1 MIKFKHYKK
10 EMLADVITPVSMYLK
25 LRDRFPQG
33 ILLESS
39 DYHSPENASSFI
51 ALEPIANICLIDNLL
66 IESIGS
72 DRIETSMKDQPVGF
86 LANQLESFVK
96 QFDLEDKD
104 EINKAN
110 ALFGYTSFDA
120 VPGFESLT
128 FTEKPGEKIPQLS
141 YSLYRF
147 IIEVNH
153 FNNTLTIVELTQN
166 DEDSRIKEIEDLLRN
181 HNIPRFNFSLKD
193 EDEKTNMSDQDYLGM
208 VEKGIKHCRR
218 GDVFQIVLSR
228 SFSKS
233 YQGDDFNLYRALR
246 SVNPSPYLFY
256 FDCGSFRIMGS
267 SPEAQ
272 IEVKNNKAY
281 IHPIAG
287 TFRRT
292 GDALQ
297 DIELAKQLQA
307 DEKEQSEHVM
317 LVDLARN
324 DLSRNATNIKIET
337 FREVQFYSH
346 VIHLVSKVSGE
357 LPKDYNTF
365 DLIGNTFPAG
375 TLSGAPKYKAM
386 ELIDK
391 YEPTS
396 RGFYGGCIGSIGFNG
411 EVNQA
416 IMIRTFLS
424 KDNTLYY
431 QAGAGVVEK
440 SIPENELNEV
450 DNKLAA
456 LRKAMKIAEGIS
468 K

>member
-1 MIKFKHYKK
+1 MIQFKHHKK
-10 EMLADVITPVSMYLK
+10 EMLADLITPVSMYLK
-25 LRDRFPQG
+25 LRDRFPQS

-51 ALEPIANICLIDNLL
+51 ALEPIANISLKNNVL

-72 DRIETSMKDQPVGF
+72 ERKETPITNQPIGF
-86 LANQLESFVK
+86 VADQLEAFVK
-96 QFDLEDKD
+96 QFDLEDKA

-120 VPGFESLT
+120 VPAFENLNFVKKSGI
-128 FTEKPGEKIPQLS
+128 EIPQLS

-153 FNNTLTIVELTQN
+153 FNNTLSIVELTQN
-166 DEDSRIKEIEDLLRN
+166 GENSRIKEIEDLLRN
-181 HNIPRFNFSLKD
+181 HNIPNFKFSLK
-193 EDEKTNMSDQDYLGM
+193 EEKEKSNMSDQDYLDM

-228 SFSKS
+228 SFSQS

-287 TFRRT
+287 TFRRS

-297 DIELAKQLQA
+297 DIELAKQLEA

-324 DLSRNATNIKIET
+324 DLSRNASNIKIET

-357 LPKDYNTF
+357 LPQNYNTF

-391 YEPTS
+391 YEPTK

-416 IMIRTFLS
+416 IMIRSFLS

-440 SIPENELNEV
+440 SKAENELNEV

-456 LRKAMKIAEGIS
+456 LRKALKIAEGIS

>member
-1 MIKFKHYKK
+1 
-10 EMLADVITPVSMYLK
+10 MLADVITPVSMYLK
-25 LRDRFPQG
+25 LRDRFPQS

-51 ALEPIANICLIDNLL
+51 AIEPIANICLKDNIL

-72 DRIETSMKDQPVGF
+72 ERKETEIENQPIGF
-86 LANQLESFVK
+86 LAEKLDAFVK

-120 VPGFESLT
+120 VPAFESLE
-128 FTEKPGEKIPQLS
+128 FKEKAGISIPQLS
-141 YSLYRF
+141 YSLYRY

-153 FNNTLTIVELTQN
+153 FNNTLKIVELTQN
-166 DEDSRIKEIEDLLRN
+166 GEASRIREIEDLLRN
-181 HNIPRFNFSLKD
+181 HNIPGFKFNLKQ
-193 EDEKTNMSDQDYLGM
+193 EEEETNMSNQDYIEM
-208 VEKGIKHCRR
+208 VEKGIKHCQR

-228 SFSKS
+228 SFSRG

-287 TFRRT
+287 TIRRS
-292 GDALQ
+292 GDALR
-297 DIELAKQLQA
+297 DIKLAKQLEA

-324 DLSRNATNIKIET
+324 DLSRNASDIKIET

-357 LPKDYNTF
+357 LPKDHNTF

-391 YEPTS
+391 YEPTK

-424 KDNTLYY
+424 KDNKLYY

-440 SIPENELNEV
+440 SQAESELKEV

-456 LRKAMKIAEGIS
+456 LRKALKIAEEIG

>member
-1 MIKFKHYKK
+1 
-10 EMLADVITPVSMYLK
+10 MLADIITPVSMYLK
-25 LRDRFPQG
+25 LRDRFPQS

-51 ALEPIANICLIDNLL
+51 ALEPIANICLKDNILT
-66 IESIGS
+66 ESIGLE
-72 DRIETSMKDQPVGF
+72 REETNIEGQPVGF
-86 LANQLESFVK
+86 LAKQLESFVK
-96 QFDLEDKD
+96 RFDLEDKD

-120 VPGFESLT
+120 VPGFESLN
-128 FTEKPGEKIPQLS
+128 FIEKPGEKIPQLS

-147 IIEVNH
+147 IIEINH
-153 FNNTLTIVELTQN
+153 FNNKLTIVELTQN
-166 DEDSRIKEIEDLLRN
+166 NETSRLKEIEDLLLN
-181 HNIPRFNFSLKD
+181 HNVPSFNFSLKN
-193 EDEKTNMSDQDYLGM
+193 EDEKTNMCDQDYLNM
-208 VEKGIKHCRR
+208 VEKGIQHCKR
-218 GDVFQIVLSR
+218 GDVFQIVLSK
-228 SFSKS
+228 SFSKG

-256 FDCGSFRIMGS
+256 FDFGSFRIMGS

-272 IEVKNNKAY
+272 IEVKDNKAY

-292 GDALQ
+292 GNALK
-297 DIELAKQLQA
+297 DIELAKQLQS

-324 DLSRNATNIKIET
+324 DLSRNASNIKIET

-386 ELIDK
+386 ELINK

-431 QAGAGVVEK
+431 QAGAGIVEK
-440 SIPENELNEV
+440 SIPENELKEV

>member
-1 MIKFKHYKK
+1 
-10 EMLADVITPVSMYLK
+10 MLADVITPVSMYLK
-25 LRDRFPQG
+25 LRDRFPQS

-51 ALEPIANICLIDNLL
+51 AIEPIANICLKDNIL

-72 DRIETSMKDQPVGF
+72 ERKETEIENQPIGF
-86 LANQLESFVK
+86 LAEKLEAFVK

-120 VPGFESLT
+120 VPAFESLE
-128 FTEKPGEKIPQLS
+128 FKEKAGIGIPQLS

-153 FNNTLTIVELTQN
+153 FNNTLKIVELTQN
-166 DEDSRIKEIEDLLRN
+166 GEASRIREIEDLLRN
-181 HNIPRFNFSLKD
+181 HNIPGFKFNLKQ
-193 EDEKTNMSDQDYLGM
+193 EEEETNMSNQDYIEM
-208 VEKGIKHCRR
+208 VEKGIKHCQR

-228 SFSKS
+228 SFSRG

-287 TFRRT
+287 TIRRS
-292 GDALQ
+292 GDALR
-297 DIELAKQLQA
+297 DIKLAKQLEA

-324 DLSRNATNIKIET
+324 DLSRNASDIKIET

-357 LPKDYNTF
+357 LPKDHNTF

-391 YEPTS
+391 YEPTK

-424 KDNTLYY
+424 KDNKLYY

-440 SIPENELNEV
+440 SQAESELKEV

-456 LRKAMKIAEGIS
+456 LRKALKIAEEIG

>member
-1 MIKFKHYKK
+1 
-10 EMLADVITPVSMYLK
+10 MLADVITPVSMYLK
-25 LRDRFPQG
+25 LRDRFPQS

-51 ALEPIANICLIDNLL
+51 ALEPIANICLKGNLL
-66 IESIGS
+66 TESFGS
-72 DRIETSMKDQPVGF
+72 ERKETNIKGQPIGF

-120 VPGFESLT
+120 VPGFESLN
-128 FTEKPGEKIPQLS
+128 FIEKPGEKIPQLS

-153 FNNTLTIVELTQN
+153 FNNTLTIVELTQ
-166 DEDSRIKEIEDLLRN
+166 DSEESRIGEIEGLLRN
-181 HNIPRFNFSLKD
+181 HNIPSFNFRLKD
-193 EDEKTNMSDQDYLGM
+193 EKEKSNMSDQDYLDI
-208 VEKGIKHCRR
+208 VQKGIKHCQR

-228 SFSKS
+228 SFSQG

-272 IEVKNNKAY
+272 IEIKDNKAY

-287 TFRRT
+287 TFRRS

-297 DIELAKQLQA
+297 DIELAKKLEA

-324 DLSRNATNIKIET
+324 DLSRNASNIKIET

-357 LPKDYNTF
+357 LPKNYNAF

-424 KDNTLYY
+424 KDNNLYY

-440 SIPENELNEV
+440 SVPESELDEV

-456 LRKAMKIAEGIS
+456 LRKALRIAEKIG

>member
-1 MIKFKHYKK
+1 
-10 EMLADVITPVSMYLK
+10 MLADVITPVSMYLK
-25 LRDRFPQG
+25 LRDRFPQS

-51 ALEPIANICLIDNLL
+51 ALEPIANICLKDNLL
-66 IESIGS
+66 IESFGS
-72 DRIETSMKDQPVGF
+72 ERKETNIKGQPIGF

-120 VPGFESLT
+120 VPGFESLN
-128 FTEKPGEKIPQLS
+128 FIEKPGEKIPQLS

-153 FNNTLTIVELTQN
+153 FNNTLTIVELTQ
-166 DEDSRIKEIEDLLRN
+166 DSEESRIGEIEGLLRN
-181 HNIPRFNFSLKD
+181 HNIPSFNFRLKD
-193 EDEKTNMSDQDYLGM
+193 EKEKSNMSDQDYLDI
-208 VEKGIKHCRR
+208 VQKGIKHCQR

-228 SFSKS
+228 SFSQG

-272 IEVKNNKAY
+272 IEIKDNKAY

-287 TFRRT
+287 TFRRS
-292 GDALQ
+292 GDAVQ
-297 DIELAKQLQA
+297 DIELAKKLEA

-324 DLSRNATNIKIET
+324 DLSRNASNIKIET

-357 LPKDYNTF
+357 LPKNYNAF

-424 KDNTLYY
+424 KDNNLYY

-440 SIPENELNEV
+440 SVPESELDEV

-456 LRKAMKIAEGIS
+456 LRKALRIAEKIG